1 MLTRVSCEVCGFL
14 CLWTDDPKGF
24 LRASCRSPARC
35 EARSRMQ
42 IDAERTGSIE
52 RRARNTH
59 DGVRVRPH

>member
-1 MLTRVSCEVCGFL
+1 
-14 CLWTDDPKGF
+14 
-24 LRASCRSPARC
+24 
-35 EARSRMQ
+35 MQ